1 MIDQNYGITGQANS
15 GKYVRVM
22 STLNREDLKPNSQVA
37 VHKYSG
43 AVVGI
48 LPPDTDSAV

>member
-1 MIDQNYGITGQANS
+1 MVDKDHAITGSANA
-15 GKYVRVM
+15 GKYVRVL

-37 VHKYSG
+37 VHKSSG